1 MTQYEALNINLFNSQ
16 LNKLKLGTK
25 EGTVVTLSLSPLLTN
40 TQVARICKDFEN
52 GLSANKKLSKAQ
64 LSKIAQSG
72 GSLLLINNLMV
83 PIIRVSIEIP
93 TIGDR
98 IGKIKSIPKGL
109 LDAGSNP
116 VNNKFNIKPL
126 QLLNGS
132 RKTLKSNEI
141 KDIMKV
147 IRSLDHRG
155 ILSKRITKII
165 SSQEEGFLNFLRP
178 LINDYRFTIN
188 EKCT

>member
-1 MTQYEALNINLFNSQ
+1 
-16 LNKLKLGTK
+16 
-25 EGTVVTLSLSPLLTN
+25 
-40 TQVARICKDFEN
+40 
-52 GLSANKKLSKAQ
+52 
-64 LSKIAQSG
+64 
-72 GSLLLINNLMV
+72 MV
-83 PIIRVSIEIP
+83 PIIRTSIEIP
-93 TIGDR
+93 TTGDR
-98 IGKIKSIPKGL
+98 IVKVKSIPKAL

-126 QLLNGS
+126 PLLNGS